1 MKRHHIWKLQPLIK
15 VMLDYVLK
23 KTHELSHGSLTVD
36 EFYMSTS
43 DFSITEDVAKCCKN
57 IQQAIQ
63 SKIFW
68 NIVSNFFHNASE
80 KQVPFAVE
88 KQVPVEDGKQVL
100 DKDEKQVPI
109 TNADAY
115 DEISLPVLFGHEILQ
130 TLEYSTSLL
139 DFLREVIDEDIRNLI
154 DAVEEHSEQYV
165 RESTVSD
172 LIEIKRFFQPILKG
186 DFQIDISG
194 LFEKLQNQI
203 TNTGIQ
209 NVAEK
214 IVVCRDNLH
223 SLIALYKNVANRG
236 ERTVEVID
244 NIVNNGIILFSLHQ
258 KNCIVS
264 VKYEQN
270 GKKHKH
276 SNADLSDLRSRALLL
291 MNAEEKDRTK
301 KSTRKEQLQVFVNLV
316 DQSFEIA
323 HLCMRLKESGHFL
336 FSSYDKICKKD
347 DMLSLIERLQN
358 QFDSWMSEIN
368 DCRNRHYYM
377 NFLYSNQLYELYRYL
392 HGDAKTKI

>member
-1 MKRHHIWKLQPLIK
+1 METEIDMGEKITNVHLQKTSRCSLVCFSNIRQYTETVQTIKAATLAFNFATKKDQKDVTLNEISPL
-15 VMLDYVLK
+15 LD
-23 KTHELSHGSLTVD
+23 E
-36 EFYMSTS
+36 
-43 DFSITEDVAKCCKN
+43 
-57 IQQAIQ
+57 IQ
-63 SKIFW
+63 SI
-68 NIVSNFFHNASE
+68 H
-80 KQVPFAVE
+80 AVI
-88 KQVPVEDGKQVL
+88 
-100 DKDEKQVPI
+100 KDE
-109 TNADAY
+109 TR
-115 DEISLPVLFGHEILQ
+115 EILQ
-130 TLEYSTSLL
+130 TLENSTSLL
-139 DFLREVIDEDIRNLI
+139 DFLRELIDEDIRNLI

-172 LIEIKRFFQPILKG
+172 LIEVKRFFQPILKG

-194 LFEKLQNQI
+194 LFEKLQSQTI
-203 TNTGIQ
+203 ETGIQ

-244 NIVNNGIILFSLHQ
+244 NIVKKGIIMFSLHQ

-301 KSTRKEQLQVFVNLV
+301 KSTRKEQLQIFVNLV

-323 HLCMRLKESGHFL
+323 HLCMRLKESGHFE

-347 DMLSLIERLQN
+347 DMLLLINRLQN

-368 DCRNRHYYM
+368 ECRNRHYYM

-392 HGDAKTKI
+392 HGDAKTKISLQLF